1 MNKMTRLHWVSML
14 IVNELFFYILNKKTA
29 TKLSILFRSAGLNNV
44 KCSRTK
50 LPIWMRPL
58 TVCLTKN
65 VRLDWST
72 RKDWKV
78 FLIKVNWRK
87 KNPFQILVLCEPFA
101 WDGFIRERERERTVH
116 MWGAVKMHILLFPEK
131 CLNMESYIDWW

>member
-1 MNKMTRLHWVSML
+1 MNKMTRLHWLRML
-14 IVNELFFYILNKKTA
+14 IANELFSIFWIKKLQRNYQSFTEEL
-29 TKLSILFRSAGLNNV
+29 KSLNNV
-44 KCSRTK
+44 KCRGTK

-58 TVCLTKN
+58 TVCLTKT

-87 KNPFQILVLCEPFA
+87 KNPFQILVVCEPFA
-101 WDGFIRERERERTVH
+101 WDGFIRERERENCSYVRGGQNAHTTFSR
-116 MWGAVKMHILLFPEK
+116 KM
-131 CLNMESYIDWW
+131 S